1 MGYVFY
7 KYKLYDVHISHFVF
21 NFDRKVGPFRKR
33 PLYENTVEMN
43 TVDYAIPANYDTMLN
58 TDNGSVPN
66 VYINSD
72 TDENQYDRID

>member
-1 MGYVFY
+1 MNIIKLVFI
-7 KYKLYDVHISHFVF
+7 KYITHQFK
-21 NFDRKVGPFRKR
+21 
-33 PLYENTVEMN
+33 EMN